1 MYLMIQIWRWKFGWF
16 CQELCFAR
24 DYGINCKFHSENL
37 NIHQAL
43 DFFCRDTICIC
54 TYSQKC
60 SCCLHFR
67 IKSSKNAPNLGAPR
81 VSNWPSFI
89 GTSKRVFAYSALL
102 MLNNSRHETWSRL
115 PKSVTHKVV
124 VHITLSSENYNRDFA
139 LRGLQKIPI
148 YR

>member
-1 MYLMIQIWRWKFGWF
+1 MYLIIQIWRWKFGWF

-54 TYSQKC
+54 TCSQKC

-67 IKSSKNAPNLGAPR
+67 IKSSKNAPNSGAPR